1 MKILLIEDEKSVA
14 EFIIKGLSENNH
26 VVDHQI
32 DGKDGLFMATT
43 ETYDMMV
50 IDRMLPTVD
59 GLTIIRTLRASKI
72 NTPVLILSAMA
83 DVEQRVEGLQN
94 GADDYLVKPFSF
106 SELLA
111 RVEVLGR
118 RNTSN
123 DTQITQLQVSDLK
136 IDLLTHQSALIYD
149 HNKKEL
155 VLFCEDLDKIDEYCK
170 KIQTDLLKIRDLQS
184 NFDLDESPDVIQDPE
199 KNYLKAVDKIKQYIV
214 DGDVFQVNLSRL
226 WQMNSKSKQHNEL
239 ACYLYRQLR
248 TTNPAPFSALVNL
261 LGNSILSSSPE
272 RLVKVKN
279 NIVES
284 RPIAG
289 TRPRGKTFELDELLK
304 EQLHAHPKEQ
314 SEHVML
320 IDLIRNDL
328 GRVCVPGSIH
338 VDEFMVNETYQHV
351 HHIVSN
357 VVGKN
362 SSKLIFWNTH
372 FFIQ

>member
-1 MKILLIEDEKSVA
+1 
-14 EFIIKGLSENNH
+14 
-26 VVDHQI
+26 
-32 DGKDGLFMATT
+32 
-43 ETYDMMV
+43 
-50 IDRMLPTVD
+50 
-59 GLTIIRTLRASKI
+59 
-72 NTPVLILSAMA
+72 
-83 DVEQRVEGLQN
+83 
-94 GADDYLVKPFSF
+94 
-106 SELLA
+106 
-111 RVEVLGR
+111 
-118 RNTSN
+118 
-123 DTQITQLQVSDLK
+123 
-136 IDLLTHQSALIYD
+136 
-149 HNKKEL
+149 
-155 VLFCEDLDKIDEYCK
+155 
-170 KIQTDLLKIRDLQS
+170 
-184 NFDLDESPDVIQDPE
+184 LDESPDVIQDPE

-289 TRPRGKTFELDELLK
+289 TRPRGKTLELDELLK

-357 VVGKN
+357 VVGKLSEN
-362 SSKLIFWNTH
+362 ILPGDVIRAIFPGGTITGCPKVRCMEIIDELEQYARGAYTGSLGYINNDGSMDLNILIRTMLLQKSTSQLQGQKLSFRAGAGIVADSQADKELLETLAKAKGMLKTLK
-372 FFIQ
+372 